1 MEVKDQSDPVADLAH
16 RLDCFTQRELR
27 QLAGITEST
36 EEAWRRRGIG
46 PEHILI
52 GNTVLYPRDAL
63 AEFLKTKVRIPRG
76 GINPRDVL

>member
-1 MEVKDQSDPVADLAH
+1 MEVKEQSDPVAELAH

-63 AEFLKTKVRIPRG
+63 AEFLKTKIRTPRG
-76 GINPRDVL
+76 RIAAKEVL